1 MSLQTVAQEYLNSLW
16 GNPALQYQVTPTTW
30 QTPVTPG
37 QSSTEA
43 TGTNP
48 QWGQGYSGSKTPDT
62 REASNAEGSG
72 RESFSM
78 DKWAGQFSP
87 DLSARDVVKAYG
99 KFMRGNPLL
108 SGLAM
113 AVKYGNPTK
122 DPLWQKTAQQY
133 LDENVTNA
141 PSLSSVIGQ
150 INQLYNQSL
159 NNKVFAGDTAT
170 GTLLGLGNPT
180 QWGQASTYGM
190 QPYEFAQSM
199 RGYNAAGLDPTGANT
214 YEMFGGDM
222 YNDLRNAKDPY
233 GNSYGYSN
241 QAQPSHLADIARL
254 IGLGQAEVDGEYADS
269 MERGLASAAARD
281 LSNEWMGD
289 VLNGRSTLG
298 FNDWKDAR
306 GDASGGGW
314 DGGSAS
320 GDDDSDVGNRG
331 FGASGDDYY

>member
-159 NNKVFAGDTAT
+159 NNKVFATDTAT

-222 YNDLRNAKDPY
+222 YKDLRDT
-233 GNSYGYSN
+233 YGYSN
-241 QAQPSHLADIARL
+241 QAQNSFLSDYARM
-254 IGLGQAEVDGEYADS
+254 IGLGEVSADGEVAKS
-269 MERGLASAAARD
+269 IERGLESAAARD

-289 VLNGRSTLG
+289 VLGGRTSLD
-298 FNDWKDAR
+298 FNDWKDNREA
-306 GDASGGGW
+306 G
-314 DGGSAS
+314 
-320 GDDDSDVGNRG
+320 DSDGT
-331 FGASGDDYY
+331 GATSSNPGTNDGTHNAGGDERY

>member
-37 QSSTEA
+37 QSTTDANPLPST
-43 TGTNP
+43 
-48 QWGQGYSGSKTPDT
+48 WGQGYSGSKTPDT

-222 YNDLRNAKDPY
+222 YNDLRDT
-233 GNSYGYSN
+233 YGYSN
-241 QAQPSHLADIARL
+241 QAQPSHLADYARM
-254 IGLGQAEVDGEYADS
+254 IGLGEVSADGEVAKS
-269 MERGLASAAARD
+269 IERGIASANARD

-289 VLNGRSTLG
+289 VLNGRTALD
-298 FNDWKDAR
+298 FNDWKDNREA
-306 GDASGGGW
+306 G
-314 DGGSAS
+314 
-320 GDDDSDVGNRG
+320 DSDGT
-331 FGASGDDYY
+331 GAASSNEHTNDGTHNAGGDERY